1 MGWSTG
7 LTHKQEA
14 RCTGWCEQTHC
25 RMRLGLQATHHRKYP
40 PPDPTRS
47 IQQLRSDKQKTT
59 ISSATRHQVCS
70 HPSVTR
76 LSFCDP
82 QWKAR
87 SSWSFVKR
95 VTEVFNKN
103 DGVFP
108 RVVFPRS
115 SKALSFCISSAE
127 DGSSCRG
134 TCTAGT
140 AESVSRRETL
150 RQLRWQQK
158 LILC

>member
-7 LTHKQEA
+7 LTHKQET
-14 RCTGWCEQTHC
+14 RCTGWCEYSHC
-25 RMRLGLQATHHRKYP
+25 RMRLGLQATHHRKCP

-59 ISSATRHQVCS
+59 IPSATRHQVCS

-87 SSWSFVKR
+87 SSWRNLQKSHRGETK
-95 VTEVFNKN
+95 T
-103 DGVFP
+103 
-108 RVVFPRS
+108 VFPRS

-134 TCTAGT
+134 
-140 AESVSRRETL
+140 
-150 RQLRWQQK
+150 RWYRWYR
-158 LILC
+158 